1 MKILVMRGSPN
12 RKGSSNLLAD
22 EFIRGAKEA
31 GHYIDLFDTASA
43 NLHPCNGCNV
53 CGMSE
58 PCCQKDDGGIMR
70 EKILMTD
77 MIVFATPLY
86 YFDFS
91 AQLKTA
97 IDRFYSFNGK
107 LMRKRLKAA
116 LLVAA
121 WNDDTW
127 TMDSIALHYETLCK
141 YLNFQNQGMVL
152 GTGCGTVSMTK
163 HTSFPEQAYMLGKR
177 LK

>member
-1 MKILVMRGSPN
+1 MESLAVFQYSVASKIQKRMCGLMKILVMRGSPN

-127 TMDSIALHYETLCK
+127 TMDSK
-141 YLNFQNQGMVL
+141 YIYNI
-152 GTGCGTVSMTK
+152 
-163 HTSFPEQAYMLGKR
+163 FPPLSK
-177 LK
+177 